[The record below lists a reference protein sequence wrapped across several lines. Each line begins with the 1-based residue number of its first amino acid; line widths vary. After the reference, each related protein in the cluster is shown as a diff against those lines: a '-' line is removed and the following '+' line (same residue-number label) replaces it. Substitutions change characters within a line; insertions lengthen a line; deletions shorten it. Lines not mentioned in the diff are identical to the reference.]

1 MVEFVSNYRRS
12 DKINGKLSYSN
23 LYTSISV
30 LAGHYASYGPKFPV
44 PEKRRKRLLQVRYT
58 FCSPPLYLKKYH
70 PSRACTVVYSSRA
83 RAAVFFFLRGSRQT
97 MV

>member
-44 PEKRRKRLLQVRYT
+44 PEKRRKRLLQVKYCKYFVVTSTMQCVYPCCRY
-58 FCSPPLYLKKYH
+58 
-70 PSRACTVVYSSRA
+70 R
-83 RAAVFFFLRGSRQT
+83 VFVRCQQC
-97 MV
+97 